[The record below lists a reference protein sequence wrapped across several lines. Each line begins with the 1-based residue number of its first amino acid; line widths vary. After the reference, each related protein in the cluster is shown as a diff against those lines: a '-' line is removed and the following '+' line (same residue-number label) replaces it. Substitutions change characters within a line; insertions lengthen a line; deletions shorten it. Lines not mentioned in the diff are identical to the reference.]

1 MFSMKNKTYVYQKLK
16 MSILNISLLSLVFAL
31 SCSSGDSDSTDVP
44 TNLNVDISIIG
55 SNDNNPNGDG
65 SGTVQVSASAN
76 NAVRYAFRFENG
88 DQIGS
93 EMGSIE
99 HTFTQNGTNTYNIT
113 VWAYSRSGEFINQSY
128 SVDVYKSDE
137 AFATLVFSD
146 EFDNEG
152 RPDDQKWHHQVI
164 PPNNGSWHNDELQH
178 YTDRPENSFVSDGSL
193 KIKAIKEQYS
203 YNGSTKEYT
212 SARLNTKFAFTYGR
226 VEVRAKL
233 PSNAGTWPAIWTLGA
248 NVNETG
254 NYFGDQYGSVGWPLC
269 GEIDIMEQTGWDKSN
284 TISHFHWGDL
294 NTEEYMD
301 TGGETTV
308 ANTSSEYH
316 IYAMEWDSESIKTY
330 VDDTLVFELPN
341 TNNKPYNH
349 EHYLILNIA
358 IGGNLGGDV
367 PSDFTEDTFEIDYV
381 RIYQ

>member
-1 MFSMKNKTYVYQKLK
+1 MFSMKNKTYIYQKLK

-76 NAVRYAFRFENG
+76 NAVRYAFRFEGG
-88 DQIGS
+88 DQINS
-93 EMGSIE
+93 ETGSIE

-113 VWAYSRSGEFINQSY
+113 VWAYSESGGFINQSY

-178 YTDRPENSFVSDGSL
+178 YTDRPENSFVNDGSL

-308 ANTSSEYH
+308 ANASSEYH

-367 PSDFTEDTFEIDYV
+367 PSNFTEDTFEIDYV

>member
-1 MFSMKNKTYVYQKLK
+1 MKNNRNIFQLFK
-16 MSILNISLLSLVFAL
+16 MSIFNISVLSLVFVL
-31 SCSSGDSDSTDVP
+31 SCSSGDSDSNDVP

-55 SNDNNPNGDG
+55 SDTNNPNGNG
-65 SGTVQVSASAN
+65 SGTVVVSASAN
-76 NAVRYAFRFENG
+76 NAVRYAFRFGNG
-88 DQIGS
+88 DQISS
-93 EMGSIE
+93 ETGTTE
-99 HTFTQNGTNTYNIT
+99 HTFLQNGTNTYNIA
-113 VWAYSRSGEFINQSY
+113 VWAYSQSGAFINESY
-128 SVDVYKSDE
+128 SVDVFKSDE

-146 EFDNEG
+146 EFEYEGSPDN
-152 RPDDQKWHHQVI
+152 QKWHHQII
-164 PPNNGSWHNDELQH
+164 PPNNGSWHNGELQH
-178 YTDRPENSFVSDGSL
+178 YTDREENSFVSDGSL

-212 SARLNTKFAFTYGR
+212 SARLNGKVAFTYGR

-233 PSNAGTWPAIWTLGA
+233 PSTAGTWPAIWTLGA
-248 NVNETG
+248 NVDETG

-269 GEIDIMEQTGWDKSN
+269 GEIDIMEQTGWNKN
-284 TISHFHWGDL
+284 QTISHFHWGDL

-301 TGGETTV
+301 TGGETAV
-308 ANTSSEYH
+308 AQASSEYH

-341 TNNKPYNH
+341 STNKPYNH

-358 IGGNLGGDV
+358 LGGNLGGDV
-367 PSDFTEDTFEIDYV
+367 PTNFTEDIFEIDYV

>member
-1 MFSMKNKTYVYQKLK
+1 MKNKTYVYQKLK

-76 NAVRYAFRFENG
+76 NAVRYAFRFKNG

-254 NYFGDQYGSVGWPLC
+254 NYFGYQYGSVGWPLC